1 MSKGKRI
8 WIMERTLLRFA
19 RKAVDVLLKQRIH
32 RCRRMMDFIQ
42 LLSVAE
48 LSKSN

>member
-8 WIMERTLLRFA
+8 WIMERTLPKFGQMA
-19 RKAVDVLLKQRIH
+19 INVLSKQHTH

-42 LLSVAE
+42 LPSVVE
-48 LSKSN
+48 SSKND